1 MNDHDVVENHNV
13 DMLLLDEIVEE
24 TSEKG
29 TYYGDSTERRH
40 H

>member
-1 MNDHDVVENHNV
+1 MNMHAVVENHNV
-13 DMLLLDEIVEE
+13 GVLLLDEIVEE

-29 TYYGDSTERRH
+29 THHGDSTEWWH